1 MKTFVDTGGWLAVV
15 VQTDQYHDV
24 AVLHYEALINR
35 RERLFTSDYV
45 LDETMTRIRYDA
57 SHSTAVAFLDLIR
70 AAERS
75 GSLRILQVD
84 NMVWRAAESLFRQ
97 YHDQD
102 FSFTDCTSFLLA
114 QQADV
119 DEVFGFDHHFL
130 MFGFIVKPLW

>member
-1 MKTFVDTGGWLAVV
+1 MKTCVDTGGWLAVV
-15 VQTDQYHDV
+15 VRTDQYHDV
-24 AVLHYEALINR
+24 GVLHYEALINR

-45 LDETMTRIRYDA
+45 LDETVTRIRYDA
-57 SHSTAVAFLDLIR
+57 SHSTAVAFLDLIG

-75 GSLRILQVD
+75 GSLQILHVD

-102 FSFTDCTSFLLA
+102 FSFTDCTSFLLP

-130 MFGFIVKPLW
+130 

>member
-15 VQTDQYHDV
+15 VRTDQYHDV
-24 AVLHYEALINR
+24 GVLHYEALINR

-45 LDETMTRIRYDA
+45 LDETVTRIRYDA
-57 SHSTAVAFLDLIR
+57 SHSTAVASLDLIG

-75 GSLRILQVD
+75 GSLQILHVD

-102 FSFTDCTSFLLA
+102 FSFTDCTSFLLP

-130 MFGFIVKPLW
+130 

>member
-24 AVLHYEALINR
+24 GVLHYEALINR

-45 LDETMTRIRYDA
+45 LDETVTRIRYDA
-57 SHSTAVAFLDLIR
+57 SHSTAVAFLDLIG

-75 GSLRILQVD
+75 GSLHILHVD

-130 MFGFIVKPLW
+130 MFGFNVRPLW